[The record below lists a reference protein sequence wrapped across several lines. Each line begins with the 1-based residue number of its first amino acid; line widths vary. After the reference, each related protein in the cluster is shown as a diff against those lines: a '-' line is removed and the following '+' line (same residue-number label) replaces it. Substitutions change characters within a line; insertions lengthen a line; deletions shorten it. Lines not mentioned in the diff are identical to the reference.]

1 MSSSIP
7 NLAGYDLSP
16 DTDLAASVYPQAW
29 RTPLAND
36 NTPSLGEV
44 TQLIQS
50 WQAGDSQALTKLVPQ
65 FYAELRKIAAFQL
78 RTERQDHT
86 LQTAGLVNEVFLRL
100 SSGSEIQIQDRKHFF
115 RLAAQ
120 VMRRILV
127 DHARLQQADKRIGPE
142 QKVSIEEPIA
152 MALPIAARD
161 VDVLDLHHALE
172 VLAQIHPRQAQLIE
186 LRYFGGLTEDEA
198 AEVLEVSRATLARDW
213 KVARHWLSSRLG
225 KSYK

>member
-1 MSSSIP
+1 M
-7 NLAGYDLSP
+7 AHDH
-16 DTDLAASVYPQAW
+16 
-29 RTPLAND
+29 
-36 NTPSLGEV
+36 TPSLGDV
-44 TQLIQS
+44 TQLIQD
-50 WQAGDSQALTKLVPQ
+50 WQDGDSQALTKLVPQ
-65 FYAELRKIAAFQL
+65 FYAELRKIAANQL

-100 SSGSEIQIQDRKHFF
+100 SSGNAIEIQDRKHFF

-127 DHARLQQADKRIGPE
+127 DHARQQHADKRIGAH

-152 MALPIAARD
+152 MAQPIAGRD
-161 VDVLDLHHALE
+161 VDILDLHHALE

-186 LRYFGGLTEDEA
+186 LRYFGGLTQDEA
-198 AEVLEVSRATLARDW
+198 ADALDISRATLARDW

-225 KSYK
+225 KR